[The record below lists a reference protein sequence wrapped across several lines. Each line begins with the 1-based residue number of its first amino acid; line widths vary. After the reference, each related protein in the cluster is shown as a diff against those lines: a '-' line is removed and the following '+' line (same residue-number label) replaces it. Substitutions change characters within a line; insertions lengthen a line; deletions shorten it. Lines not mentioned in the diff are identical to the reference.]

1 MWFYIL
7 CHTFINYPNIY
18 LLIAYVELSRYIEK
32 NKAMKKLRDSWHI
45 DTFIALCTNRNILNL
60 PFLIPSGAEHHQSH
74 CQSHW
79 SQGDLGKPVTLMQTQ
94 LRKKVKHLLFENIL

>member
-18 LLIAYVELSRYIEK
+18 LTLIAYVELSRYIEK

-45 DTFIALCTNRNILNL
+45 DTFIALCTTETFSNTISDTFR
-60 PFLIPSGAEHHQSH
+60 
-74 CQSHW
+74 C
-79 SQGDLGKPVTLMQTQ
+79 
-94 LRKKVKHLLFENIL
+94 